1 MASKKPAAA
10 PKPDYKKLARQ
21 FAIQLGKSAAD
32 LKRLGLD

>member
-1 MASKKPAAA
+1 MAIKKPAA

-21 FAIQLGKSAAD
+21 FAVQLGMSAAD